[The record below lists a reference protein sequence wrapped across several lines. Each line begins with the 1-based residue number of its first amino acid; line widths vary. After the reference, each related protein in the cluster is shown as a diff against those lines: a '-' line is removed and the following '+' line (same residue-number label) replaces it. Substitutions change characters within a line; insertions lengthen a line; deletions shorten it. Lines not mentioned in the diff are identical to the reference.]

1 MKKKLSCDMFGGKD
15 AEMYNAL
22 MSAIMDC
29 AEGDFYKFIENT
41 PKTSMVVFI
50 VDRLKELGYGIN

>member
-1 MKKKLSCDMFGGKD
+1 MFGGKD